1 MRQSIQLF
9 ISEHILVHSEWFQV
23 GFAQWVIN
31 IRNKEEHKAIKAN
44 DINKFKR
51 KLGIFIAKECYTE
64 NRLSTKIRAAGEADL
79 LHGGRNRGHVAIF
92 LPCNFFMSH
101 RENLYFKIIMYSH
114 ENGNSCILATQHA
127 NYWRYSGHV
136 GMNWWDIWERR
147 TVNSFW
153 LEDLKSTEKV
163 TEMVMT

>member
-9 ISEHILVHSEWFQV
+9 ISEHILVHSEWFQL

-79 LHGGRNRGHVAIF
+79 LHGGRKRGHVAIF
-92 LPCNFFMSH
+92 LPC
-101 RENLYFKIIMYSH
+101 
-114 ENGNSCILATQHA
+114 
-127 NYWRYSGHV
+127 
-136 GMNWWDIWERR
+136 WDYLSDCKGE
-147 TVNSFW
+147 V
-153 LEDLKSTEKV
+153 E
-163 TEMVMT
+163 

>member
-1 MRQSIQLF
+1 MHRPGCPCEDVNF
-9 ISEHILVHSEWFQV
+9 YEVEWGAIS
-23 GFAQWVIN
+23 G
-31 IRNKEEHKAIKAN
+31 
-44 DINKFKR
+44 
-51 KLGIFIAKECYTE
+51 
-64 NRLSTKIRAAGEADL
+64 GEADL

-136 GMNWWDIWERR
+136 GMN
-147 TVNSFW
+147 
-153 LEDLKSTEKV
+153 
-163 TEMVMT
+163 